1 MAGRKFR
8 KEKNE
13 IRYHR
18 VDLGNENESFLDDD
32 ESVLNRDLGP
42 PKRHRNCGKI
52 TRGTFIVCTVLLTI
66 AGLVSVV
73 AYTAIVF
80 PEGTTRQL
88 NKIYYKVFGKNDS
101 NSTSII
107 TNSSSTINSN
117 ITTPLSIINDDVD
130 SNETSTNF
138 LFDYDLTTQ
147 FPSLANSTERVEK
160 DTGRFSSHKMSII
173 LISKYFNFEIL

>member
-42 PKRHRNCGKI
+42 PKRYRNCGKI

-88 NKIYYKVFGKNDS
+88 NKIYYKVFGKIDS

-107 TNSSSTINSN
+107 TNSSSTIHSN
-117 ITTPLSIINDDVD
+117 ITTPVSIINDGVD
-130 SNETSTNF
+130 TNETSTNF

-147 FPSLANSTERVEK
+147 FPLLANTTERVEK
-160 DTGRFSSHKMSII
+160 DTGRFLRRNLSMIR
-173 LISKYFNFEIL
+173 ISKILTLK

>member
-18 VDLGNENESFLDDD
+18 VDLGNEDESFLDDD
-32 ESVLNRDLGP
+32 ETSLNRDLGP
-42 PKRHRNCGKI
+42 PKRNRNCGKI
-52 TRGTFIVCTVLLTI
+52 TRGTFIVCTVLLTV

-101 NSTSII
+101 NSTSI
-107 TNSSSTINSN
+107 TSNSTSTIDFN
-117 ITTPLSIINDDVD
+117 ITTPSTILNVSFDINGTSTPSLFVLSSESPSIIK
-130 SNETSTNF
+130 TSSGLVNNAGNIF
-138 LFDYDLTTQ
+138 CCALT
-147 FPSLANSTERVEK
+147 
-160 DTGRFSSHKMSII
+160 
-173 LISKYFNFEIL
+173 

>member
-1 MAGRKFR
+1 MVGRKFR

-18 VDLGNENESFLDDD
+18 VDLGNEDESFLDDD
-32 ESVLNRDLGP
+32 ESTLNRDLGP

-52 TRGTFIVCTVLLTI
+52 TRGMFIVCTVLLTI

-107 TNSSSTINSN
+107 ANSSSTIHSN
-117 ITTPLSIINDDVD
+117 ITTPVSIINDGVD
-130 SNETSTNF
+130 TNETSTNF

-147 FPSLANSTERVEK
+147 FPSLADSTMRLEK
-160 DTGRFSSHKMSII
+160 DTGRFFSNNLSMIPIFKQ
-173 LISKYFNFEIL
+173 L

>member
-18 VDLGNENESFLDDD
+18 VDLGNEEESFLDDD
-32 ESVLNRDLGP
+32 ESTLNRDLGP
-42 PKRHRNCGKI
+42 PKRQRNCGKI

-88 NKIYYKVFGKNDS
+88 NILYKKVFGKEGS
-101 NSTSII
+101 NSTLSS
-107 TNSSSTINSN
+107 TNSSSIIEANLTTLPN
-117 ITTPLSIINDDVD
+117 ISDGG
-130 SNETSTNF
+130 NETSTASS
-138 LFDYDLTTQ
+138 LALLDLTSSS
-147 FPSLANSTERVEK
+147 PSTHNATKRALEYA
-160 DTGRFSSHKMSII
+160 GI
-173 LISKYFNFEIL
+173 